1 MTCWRIAALA
11 VLLAIAPAAHAADGD
26 SQRAVLWNAVH
37 DASPVPV
44 GWVDF
49 CRRYPGECEDVD
61 RDPQTIPLT
70 DETFSTLDEVNL
82 SINHR
87 VQAVTDLEHIGMID
101 RWDLPSDGKGDC
113 EDIALLKRKLLMAR
127 GLPRQALLMTVVWD
141 LNGEGHAVLTAH
153 TDRGDYI
160 LDNLSPLLRL
170 WSATGYRFVKR
181 QSDRNEQDWV
191 FLDETVNL
199 ATPVVAS
206 R

>member
-1 MTCWRIAALA
+1 MTCWRLAALA
-11 VLLAIAPAAHAADGD
+11 ILLAVAPAARAADGD
-26 SQRAVLWNAVH
+26 ARHAALWTAVH

-61 RDPQTIPLT
+61 RDPQTITLT
-70 DETFSTLDEVNL
+70 DETYAVLDEINL
-82 SINHR
+82 ATNRRI
-87 VQAVTDLEHIGMID
+87 QAVTDLEHIGVID

-113 EDIALLKRKLLMAR
+113 EDIALLKRKLLIAQ
-127 GLPRQALLMTVVWD
+127 GFPRQALLMTVVWD

-191 FLDETVNL
+191 FLDETL
-199 ATPVVAS
+199 RQATPVVAS